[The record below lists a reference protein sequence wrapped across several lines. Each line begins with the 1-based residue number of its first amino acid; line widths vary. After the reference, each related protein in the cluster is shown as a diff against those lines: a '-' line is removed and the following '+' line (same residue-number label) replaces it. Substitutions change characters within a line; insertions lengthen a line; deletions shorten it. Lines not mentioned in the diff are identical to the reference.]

1 MIDKLQ
7 SLALTLILAILCGT
21 LGWLV
26 KTNKQRILEY
36 TSQLVQKAEKA
47 VQGSGLGA
55 EKKAIVVAQLEAAGI
70 SVNSWLSSQID
81 TIVATLNSKGAWLAE
96 QTQEVISGLVSDSD
110 TSGSDTDGNS

>member
-36 TSQLVQKAEKA
+36 TSQLIQKAEKA
-47 VQGSGLGA
+47 VQGTKMGA
-55 EKKAIVVAQLEAAGI
+55 ERKAIVVAQLEAAGI

-81 TIVATLNSKGAWLAE
+81 AIVETLNSKGAWLSE
-96 QTQEVISGLVSDSD
+96 QTQEVISGLVSNTD
-110 TSGSDTDGNS
+110 TTGSETNGNS